1 MDPLKKVDKDFVCVP
16 QGLNTF
22 SITTFALEE
31 EDHATLREDLSFH
44 NTFPSL
50 AQQSWQHWRSE
61 NQNIRF
67 KRIQNT
73 GKSSQGAGA
82 APWPSMCCSE
92 GLSLG
97 HRRCCSFRESHWNFT
112 CANVQVWET
121 VRFTKTAT
129 VSGPRGWAS
138 PEKQT
143 ESPLSETFMF
153 FLPCFTEEITEETL
167 LAWMSVSRHSLGQK
181 QNQQKINK

>member
-31 EDHATLREDLSFH
+31 QDHATLREHLSFH
-44 NTFPSL
+44 NTFPIL

-61 NQNIRF
+61 NQNVRF

-82 APWPSMCCSE
+82 ARDPLRAALKGFLSATGDAALSE
-92 GLSLG
+92 NLTGTSLVQMSRCGKLYGLPKLPRWVDHRGELLLRSRQSLLSLK
-97 HRRCCSFRESHWNFT
+97 HACFSCH
-112 CANVQVWET
+112 
-121 VRFTKTAT
+121 
-129 VSGPRGWAS
+129 VSQR
-138 PEKQT
+138 K
-143 ESPLSETFMF
+143 
-153 FLPCFTEEITEETL
+153 
-167 LAWMSVSRHSLGQK
+167 SLK
-181 QNQQKINK
+181 KPS